1 MRSGPG
7 EGAPTVVASI
17 APCTIVVSAATSAF
31 GARTPASRA
40 SSRWRRVYEWNGEL
54 GKQAPVEQAQT
65 MKRIVGFF
73 AQHLAPHAKWEEAHL
88 YVGRSP
94 RRRRPEPVRRR
105 CELRGSP
112 SLGAGRRRIRA
123 AHRPAPRPR
132 DRALRGRGGGAAAG
146 GDRTM
151 RAEELERELGRREG
165 RGVRRR
171 ARDAHEP
178 RAQRAALRVRRTH
191 AREGGDDDEPRG
203 RERDRQ
209 DAALRIRHRA
219 EHAAGP
225 RQLRAERH
233 GRERALAH
241 VIVVQHV
248 AAIRHDGERDRPRE
262 PATSASRARPRPS
275 AGGAGRMG
283 RPRR

>member
-105 CELRGSP
+105 CASSTGRSSGGSASCEALRGSAP
-112 SLGAGRRRIRA
+112 DAVAFARRTDQLLGLVT
-123 AHRPAPRPR
+123 AHFE
-132 DRALRGRGGGAAAG
+132 
-146 GDRTM
+146 
-151 RAEELERELGRREG
+151 AEEEVLLP
-165 RGVRRR
+165 VAI
-171 ARDAHEP
+171 AR
-178 RAQRAALRVRRTH
+178 
-191 AREGGDDDEPRG
+191 
-203 RERDRQ
+203 
-209 DAALRIRHRA
+209 
-219 EHAAGP
+219 
-225 RQLRAERH
+225 
-233 GRERALAH
+233 
-241 VIVVQHV
+241 
-248 AAIRHDGERDRPRE
+248 
-262 PATSASRARPRPS
+262 
-275 AGGAGRMG
+275 
-283 RPRR
+283 